1 MRDIKVAWYL
11 YMIECNDGSIYTG
24 ITVDVA
30 ARYRAHARGK
40 GARYT
45 RSHPPRRLLVSIEY
59 ADRSSALKAEY
70 EMKCR
75 TADEKRAF
83 CKQQGVSLREIV

>member
-1 MRDIKVAWYL
+1 MVWYL
-11 YMIECNDGSIYTG
+11 YMIECEDDSIYTG

-30 ARYRAHARGK
+30 ARYSAHLGGK

-45 RSHPPRRLLVSIEY
+45 RSHPPRRLLLSVEY
-59 ADRSSALKAEY
+59 ADRSSALKAEH

-83 CKQQGVSLREIV
+83 CMQQGVSLRKIV